1 MFILLHQ
8 IAFAASETGH
18 TELLGV
24 IYDELVREHWQ
35 SMSLKTRNFHLA
47 SEISEINKCYLDKAK
62 ALHDKLLG
70 VPKVAHLV
78 SFAQFAGV
86 CFRLWLASSSMA
98 RSASGTRRVGTQASI
113 AADGKANVTKAVHGK
128 ATSLSRAKALAR
140 NALSA
145 REGVTWLRT
154 ARTRA
159 RHLESKVQQVAVE
172 CSKVSHAFFINVPA
186 VFSSV

>member
-1 MFILLHQ
+1 MFFLLHQ

-70 VPKVAHLV
+70 APKVAHLL
-78 SFAQFAGV
+78 SFTHLRACAFACGLPAAAWREAPVEQGELGHRQAWQRMGEQTLQRQFMGKQQA
-86 CFRLWLASSSMA
+86 FREQ
-98 RSASGTRRVGTQASI
+98 RRWQEM
-113 AADGKANVTKAVHGK
+113 
-128 ATSLSRAKALAR
+128 L
-140 NALSA
+140 
-145 REGVTWLRT
+145 
-154 ARTRA
+154 
-159 RHLESKVQQVAVE
+159 
-172 CSKVSHAFFINVPA
+172 
-186 VFSSV
+186 